1 MAHTPTCDF
10 VLDTIP
16 CTGRPIILYVV
27 HSGRS
32 RIFFRVAGAR
42 GGLTIGQHPQPWSD
56 YEED

>member
-32 RIFFRVAGAR
+32 RILFRVAGAR
-42 GGLTIGQHPQPWSD
+42 GGANHWTTPTTL
-56 YEED
+56 E